1 MRDSRGRSETREQTR
16 SSRLPPAFLAR
27 LFVMAMSPCFP
38 QCALAVQLLFQ
49 PPQCLLHR
57 LTFFQSDFRQ
67 FRFTPLSYAFH
78 PEVIRQ
84 GMKTL
89 SVQQCDAHH
98 SRHAT
103 ACQTFRSRVQ
113 IRSYGAG
120 GDGGHRPPLQGGRR
134 NGRRARRPP
143 HYGDRREP
151 RMRFAATRRARERV
165 SRLQEDLHVAARKRG
180 PPS

>member
-89 SVQQCDAHH
+89 SVQQCVAHH

-113 IRSYGAG
+113 FGPTGQAGTAVGDRQSAVGRKRRTTRHEPGGAAR
-120 GDGGHRPPLQGGRR
+120 GDGGTVGGRDAR
-134 NGRRARRPP
+134 PTTGFRR
-143 HYGDRREP
+143 
-151 RMRFAATRRARERV
+151 
-165 SRLQEDLHVAARKRG
+165 S
-180 PPS
+180 